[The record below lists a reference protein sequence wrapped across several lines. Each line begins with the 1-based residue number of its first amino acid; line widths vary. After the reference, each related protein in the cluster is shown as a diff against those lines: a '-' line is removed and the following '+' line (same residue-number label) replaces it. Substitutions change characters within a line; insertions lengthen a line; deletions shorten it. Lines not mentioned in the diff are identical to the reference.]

1 MVSSLGAVVPVQ
13 TSPVEV
19 PLLPERGAHVHSDVH
34 SHWGAQ
40 EGGVGVGLPA
50 PLDHPA
56 RDGPLDSLHHGQVL
70 PVVVG
75 LQEKPVKTLKVE
87 VITT

>member
-1 MVSSLGAVVPVQ
+1 M
-13 TSPVEV
+13 
-19 PLLPERGAHVHSDVH
+19 
-34 SHWGAQ
+34 
-40 EGGVGVGLPA
+40 GVGLPA

-75 LQEKPVKTLKVE
+75 LQEKPVKALKVE
-87 VITT
+87 AITTSFHHGRADGGPGRA